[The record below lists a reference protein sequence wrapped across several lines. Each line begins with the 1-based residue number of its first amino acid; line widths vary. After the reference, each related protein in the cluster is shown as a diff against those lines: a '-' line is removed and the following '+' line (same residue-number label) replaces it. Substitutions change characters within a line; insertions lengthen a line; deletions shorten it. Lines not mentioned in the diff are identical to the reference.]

1 MADWHDEPCQVCG
14 RKVMDE
20 LACPDRISNGD
31 IICADCCGYL
41 SVDPDD
47 ADMHCPIDHSEF
59 YYTWEWLAE
68 IYTAYPEDPER
79 FPDDAS
85 VMETL
90 STSERE
96 TIEDAG
102 GPVAYLE
109 RRYGMTI
116 DDPRRP
122 AIPDP
127 FRCAIN
133 RRAV

>member
-31 IICADCCGYL
+31 VMCVDCCGYL

-47 ADMHCPIDHSEF
+47 SDMHCPIEHSEF
-59 YYTWEWLAE
+59 YYPEEWLME
-68 IYTAYPEDPER
+68 IYSAYSDLDR
-79 FPDDAS
+79 FPDDES
-85 VMETL
+85 VL
-90 STSERE
+90 DILPNSVRQ

-109 RRYGMTI
+109 RRYGRRLPS
-116 DDPRRP
+116 PRRP